1 MSKNICTVCGYDK
14 LSFPQW
20 DSEGFQSNEICICCG
35 FQSGFDDDA
44 KDNPESIKEYRIRW
58 INGGAN
64 WFSSLKPKV
73 SDWDL
78 AVQLKRVN
86 IDI

>member
-1 MSKNICTVCGYDK
+1 MSKYICAFCGCNE
-14 LSFPQW
+14 LRFPQW
-20 DSEGFQSNEICICCG
+20 DSEGFPSNEICICCG
-35 FQSGFDDDA
+35 FQSGFDDD
-44 KDNPESIKEYRIRW
+44 KDNPESIEEYRIRW

-64 WFSSLKPKV
+64 WFSSSKPKT

-78 AVQLKRVN
+78 TVQIKRIN